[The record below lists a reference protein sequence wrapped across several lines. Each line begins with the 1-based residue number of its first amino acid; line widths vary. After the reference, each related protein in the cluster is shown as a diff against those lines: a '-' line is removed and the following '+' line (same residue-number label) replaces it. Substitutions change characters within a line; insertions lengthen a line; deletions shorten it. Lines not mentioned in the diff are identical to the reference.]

1 MKGMYLININI
12 FLDQKIIIFS
22 HIPSAQYIRWGLS
35 VAKKRMGII
44 WFSLENEWTSFFFW
58 SINERVIARL
68 SFTFLHSEQFWII
81 KVIILYKIN
90 QLI

>member
-44 WFSLENEWTSFFFW
+44 
-58 SINERVIARL
+58 
-68 SFTFLHSEQFWII
+68 
-81 KVIILYKIN
+81 
-90 QLI
+90 